1 MINTFLM
8 RKYPK
13 TARKEITS
21 ERVKVTQEDREKA
34 QRFDEIYFDTE
45 RRFGYGGYH
54 YNPKF
59 FTEVV
64 RDFIYYYDLKPGAK
78 ILDVGCGKGFMLH
91 DFKLAMPSLEV
102 AGIDISDYALSKA
115 MSDVAPYLQKASC
128 DKLPY
133 PDKNFDL
140 VIAISSIH
148 NLDLQG
154 VRQSLKEIMRVSKG
168 PAFIKVNGY
177 KNLKEREQLESWNLV
192 AKTIMRESEWE
203 ELFAE
208 VGYSGDYDFFKT

>member
-1 MINTFLM
+1 MINSFLM

-13 TARKEITS
+13 TARTEITS

-64 RDFIYYYDLKPGAK
+64 KDFIHYYELKPGAK
-78 ILDVGCGKGFMLH
+78 ILDIGCGKGFMLH

-115 MSDVAPYLQKASC
+115 MPDVAPFLKKASC

-133 PDKNFDL
+133 GDKSFDL

-154 VRQSLKEIMRVSKG
+154 VRQSLKEIIRVSKG

-177 KNLKEREQLESWNLV
+177 KNLKEREQLENWNLV
-192 AKTIMRESEWE
+192 AKTILRESEWE

-208 VGYSGDYDFFKT
+208 VGYSGDWDFFKT

>member
-1 MINTFLM
+1 MHNTFLM

-13 TARKEITS
+13 TKRAEITS

-54 YNPKF
+54 YNPRF

-64 RDFIYYYDLKPGAK
+64 KEFIYYYDLKPGAK

-91 DFKLAMPSLEV
+91 DFKLAMSSLEV
-102 AGIDISDYALSKA
+102 AGIDVSEYALSKA
-115 MSDVAPYLQKASC
+115 MPDVAPFLKKACCS
-128 DKLPY
+128 KLPY
-133 PDKNFDL
+133 PDKSFDL

-154 VRQSLKEIMRVSKG
+154 VRESLKEINRVSKG
-168 PAFIKVNGY
+168 NAFIKVNGY
-177 KNLKEREQLESWNLV
+177 KNLKERETLESWNLV
-192 AKTIMRESEWE
+192 AKTILRESEWE

-208 VGYSGDYDFFKT
+208 VGYTGDYDFFKA

>member
-13 TARKEITS
+13 TARAEITS
-21 ERVKVTQEDREKA
+21 QRVKVTQGDREKA
-34 QRFDEIYFDTE
+34 RRFDKTYFDTD

-64 RDFIYYYDLKPGAK
+64 KDFIYYYDLKPGAK

-91 DFKLAMPSLEV
+91 DFKQVLPSLEV
-102 AGIDISDYALSKA
+102 AGIDISDYALSNA
-115 MSDVAPYLQKASC
+115 MPDVAPFLQKACCS
-128 DKLPY
+128 KLPFA
-133 PDKNFDL
+133 DKSFDL

-148 NLDLQG
+148 NLDLEG
-154 VRQSLKEIMRVSKG
+154 VRQSLKEIIRVSKG
-168 PAFIKVNGY
+168 NMFVKVNGY
-177 KNLKEREQLESWNLV
+177 KNLKEREALEGWNLV
-192 AKTIMRESEWE
+192 AKTILRESEWE

-208 VGYSGDYDFFKT
+208 IGYEGDYDFFKT

>member
-13 TARKEITS
+13 TVRKEITE
-21 ERVKVTQEDREKA
+21 ERIKVTQEEREQA
-34 QRFDEIYFDTE
+34 QKFDAMYFDGE

-54 YNPKF
+54 YHPKF

-64 RDFIYYYDLKPGAK
+64 KDFIYYYALKPGQS

-91 DFKLAMPSLEV
+91 DFKQAMPALEI

-115 MSDVAPYLQKASC
+115 LPEVAPYLQKACCS
-128 DKLPY
+128 KLPF
-133 PDKNFDL
+133 PDHSFDL
-140 VIAISSIH
+140 VISIATIH

-154 VRQSLKEIMRVSKG
+154 VRASLREISRVSKG
-168 PAFIKVNGY
+168 HAFIKVNGY
-177 KNLKEREQLESWNLV
+177 KNLKEREQLENWNLV
-192 AKTIMRESEWE
+192 AQTILRESEWE

-208 VGYSGDYDFFKT
+208 VGYQRDYDFFKT